1 MYNVHRAHDSDI
13 YTGRSQLIICFRLGS
28 CLGVPVTPLKYAR
41 RWPITIICRSFC
53 LSPFAKFA
61 SVPPTPASHAVPRL
75 LPYPP
80 RMSMFLT
87 VQNRSIQ
94 ARCPET
100 RNSSIRQISRDQRQ
114 LDAESGRSA
123 KRTLPLPTMT
133 IPLVLLALL
142 AGAQAQA
149 DQVPLTDSSNTPT
162 DIWAALSARL
172 GGRDRVFEAK
182 PFAEPCFANATS
194 AECASI
200 QELYQNEKA
209 RTAQAGGYTW
219 GQWEGCQDTGEQCLL
234 DFATPSDEAATASP
248 NTCAQGSIPAHFIDV
263 RGPADVIAAFEF
275 SKETGIP
282 LVVKNTGHDFKGR
295 SSGPGTLALW
305 THNLKDI
312 SYDTAFVAEG
322 CSDAYPAVTAG
333 AGVQFMEAFQ
343 FAEDNNI
350 TLVGGSDATV
360 GFAGGFT
367 MGGGHGVL
375 SPVLGLAADRALQ
388 FKIVT
393 PDGKYRTASACNNE
407 DLFFALRGG
416 GGGTFGVVLSATILA
431 APAAPVQVVVLTFS
445 SQSPSPARTEALW
458 TLLTEHAVGWADG
471 GWGGYAMPALAL
483 FVTQRLSKDEA
494 AASMAPLIEFGEKMK
509 EEGVEGAMAMVME
522 FPSFLPFFVSFMTDA
537 GGNAGAGKVG
547 YSVSLTSRL
556 VPRSSFKTPTSR
568 AQLVDALMAAATA
581 SFSPSQDVTIIQ
593 ITAPTSTRPG
603 DLAPGRTS
611 YTPAWREA
619 VYHVTSMGMWNWN
632 ATKGEVEGVY
642 ERTGRSM
649 DGVRRIT
656 EGGGA
661 YLNEADV
668 YEPNH
673 EVAFWGDHY
682 PELAGIKMKYD
693 PDRLLDCWQC
703 VGWNP
708 DSDRYRCYL

>member
-1 MYNVHRAHDSDI
+1 M
-13 YTGRSQLIICFRLGS
+13 T
-28 CLGVPVTPLKYAR
+28 
-41 RWPITIICRSFC
+41 
-53 LSPFAKFA
+53 
-61 SVPPTPASHAVPRL
+61 
-75 LPYPP
+75 
-80 RMSMFLT
+80 MS
-87 VQNRSIQ
+87 
-94 ARCPET
+94 
-100 RNSSIRQISRDQRQ
+100 
-114 LDAESGRSA
+114 
-123 KRTLPLPTMT
+123 
-133 IPLVLLALL
+133 LVLLALL
-142 AGAQAQA
+142 AGAQAEEQA
-149 DQVPLTDSSNTPT
+149 HFSNTPT
-162 DIWAALSARL
+162 DIWAALSTRL
-172 GGRDRVFEAK
+172 GGRVFKAK

-209 RTAQAGGYTW
+209 RTHQAGGYTW

-234 DFATPSDEAATASP
+234 DFAVPTDEAATASP
-248 NTCAQGSIPAHFIDV
+248 NTCALGSIPDHFIDV
-263 RGPADVIAAFEF
+263 RGPADVIAAYEF

-295 SSGPGTLALW
+295 SSGRGSLALW

-312 SYDTAFVAEG
+312 SYDAAFVAEG

-333 AGVQFMEAFQ
+333 AGVQFLEAFQ
-343 FAEDNNI
+343 FAEENNI

-375 SPVLGLAADRALQ
+375 SPVLGLAVDRVLQ

-416 GGGTFGVVLSATILA
+416 GGGTFGVVLEATILA
-431 APAAPVQVVVLTFS
+431 APAAPVQVVVVTWADK
-445 SQSPSPARTEALW
+445 SPERTEALW
-458 TLLTEHAVGWADG
+458 TLIGENVIGWADA
-471 GWGGYAMPALAL
+471 GWGGYSMPELAL

-494 AASMAPLIEFGEKMK
+494 AVSMAPLLAHAEAMK
-509 EEGVEGAMAMVME
+509 AEGVPGLMAMAME
-522 FPSFLPFFVSFMTDA
+522 FPSFLPFFISFMTDA

-556 VPRSSFKTPTSR
+556 VPRKSFKTPKSR
-568 AQLVDALMAAATA
+568 TQLVKALVDASGAPAPDAPLM
-581 SFSPSQDVTIIQ
+581 IIQ
-593 ITAPTSTRPG
+593 ITAPTAARPA

-611 YTPAWREA
+611 VTPAWREA

-632 ATKGEVEGVY
+632 ATKSEIMAVY
-642 ERTGRSM
+642 DRTSRLM
-649 DGVRRIT
+649 DNVRHIT
-656 EGGGA
+656 PDAA
-661 YLNEADV
+661 YSNEADV

-673 EVAFWGDHY
+673 EVSFWGDHY
-682 PELAGIKMKYD
+682 PELATIKAKYD

-708 DSDRYRCYL
+708 DSDRYMCYL